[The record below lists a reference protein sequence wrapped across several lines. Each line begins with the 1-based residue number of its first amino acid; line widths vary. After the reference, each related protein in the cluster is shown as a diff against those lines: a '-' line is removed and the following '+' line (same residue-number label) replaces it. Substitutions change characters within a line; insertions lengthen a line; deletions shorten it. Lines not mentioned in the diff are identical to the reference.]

1 MAQNSKSKIQSAPAS
16 KPVRRPA
23 YTLERASML
32 CPTATQAHTLATR
45 FGLEQVDFNSIRE
58 TTEECL
64 ATSIKTLT
72 SNMND
77 QALEIHMQRIV
88 GSYVASACG
97 AGEFYSAKVTTARE
111 MTTRLS
117 NDSRDEDRSGV
128 SGFESKA
135 QRAREFAA
143 QVGLQSYALLAAAQG
158 AVDAFASVTGGDWK
172 PYQRNDTN
180 DQNVDRKAAQAEL
193 DAFDIR

>member
-1 MAQNSKSKIQSAPAS
+1 LRRYKGRKSAGVVVHFAAA
-16 KPVRRPA
+16 V
-23 YTLERASML
+23 YT
-32 CPTATQAHTLATR
+32 
-45 FGLEQVDFNSIRE
+45 
-58 TTEECL
+58 
-64 ATSIKTLT
+64 
-72 SNMND
+72 
-77 QALEIHMQRIV
+77 
-88 GSYVASACG
+88 YVASACG

-128 SGFESKA
+128 SGFDSKA

-158 AVDAFASVTGGDWK
+158 AVDAFAAVTGGEWK
-172 PYQRNDTN
+172 PYQRTETN

>member
-1 MAQNSKSKIQSAPAS
+1 
-16 KPVRRPA
+16 
-23 YTLERASML
+23 
-32 CPTATQAHTLATR
+32 
-45 FGLEQVDFNSIRE
+45 
-58 TTEECL
+58 
-64 ATSIKTLT
+64 
-72 SNMND
+72 
-77 QALEIHMQRIV
+77 MQRIV

-117 NDSRDEDRSGV
+117 NDSRDEDRSGI
-128 SGFESKA
+128 SGFDSKA

-143 QVGLQSYALLAAAQG
+143 QVGLQAYALLAAAQG
-158 AVDAFASVTGGDWK
+158 AVDAFAAVTGGEWK
-172 PYQRNDTN
+172 PYQRTETN

>member
-1 MAQNSKSKIQSAPAS
+1 
-16 KPVRRPA
+16 
-23 YTLERASML
+23 ML

-45 FGLEQVDFNSIRE
+45 FGLEQVDFNGIRE

-64 ATSIKTLT
+64 AISIKTLT

-128 SGFESKA
+128 SGFDSKA

-158 AVDAFASVTGGDWK
+158 AVDAFAVVTGGEWK
-172 PYQRNDTN
+172 PYQRTETN